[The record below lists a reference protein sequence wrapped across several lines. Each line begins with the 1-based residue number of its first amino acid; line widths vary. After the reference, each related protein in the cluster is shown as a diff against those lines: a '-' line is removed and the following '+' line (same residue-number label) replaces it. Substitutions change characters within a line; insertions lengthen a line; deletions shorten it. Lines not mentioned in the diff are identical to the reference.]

1 MILLTP
7 MCDDIKKKEGGHD
20 ETRAAGNETVESS
33 EMIYRSSK

>member
-1 MILLTP
+1 VILLTP
-7 MCDDIKKKEGGHD
+7 MCDDIKKEGGHD